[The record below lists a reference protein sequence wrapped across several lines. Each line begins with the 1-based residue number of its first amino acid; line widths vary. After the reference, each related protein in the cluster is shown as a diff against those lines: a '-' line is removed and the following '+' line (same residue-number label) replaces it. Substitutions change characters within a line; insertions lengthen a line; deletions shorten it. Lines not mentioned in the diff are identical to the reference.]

1 MLRQSIRQHQ
11 QALLGDQG
19 TLQAEEAALRRL
31 HERLARE
38 GLLPSAQAVG
48 ASVRASWWQRLLPG
62 RSAAM
67 PAWSYAAVAT
77 LVVGV
82 VIAVWR
88 STTPE
93 IDVPVVDGPPPV
105 IRGDSGV
112 QQTQAVDAEARA
124 RRFAASLALL
134 DARPVMYRQGRD
146 IVVDV
151 DVLPQHLPAAQRS
164 ADLAGLGR
172 PLVGG
177 LNRITFVEQRR

>member
-11 QALLGDQG
+11 QALLGDRG
-19 TLQAEEAALRRL
+19 TPQAEEAALRRL

-38 GLLPSAQAVG
+38 GLLPSTQAG
-48 ASVRASWWQRLLPG
+48 GDSVPASWWRRLLPG
-62 RSAAM
+62 RRSAM
-67 PAWSYAAVAT
+67 PTWSYAAVAT
-77 LVVGV
+77 LAVGV

-88 STTPE
+88 STAPE

-105 IRGDSGV
+105 IRGNSSV

-124 RRFAASLALL
+124 RRFAAAMALL

-164 ADLAGLGR
+164 AESAGLGDA
-172 PLVGG
+172 LVVG